1 MDSIIDQAVAE
12 CEAKEVRGKA
22 VTPFILEKVNQ
33 LTGGKSLE
41 ANKALIENNAFVGA
55 TIALEMAKMNTGNRC
70 ALET

>member
-1 MDSIIDQAVAE
+1 M
-12 CEAKEVRGKA
+12 
-22 VTPFILEKVNQ
+22 TPFILEKVNQ

-55 TIALEMAKMNTGNRC
+55 TIALEMAKMNAGNRC

>member
-1 MDSIIDQAVAE
+1 MAE

-41 ANKALIENNAFVGA
+41 ANKALIENNAVVGA